1 MVEEMPTN
9 LQEETLF
16 GYAGTLLR
24 VDLTNKK
31 TAREPLTEET
41 ARRYLGGRGLAASIL
56 YRELEKGID
65 PLGTKNKIIFSTGV
79 LTGTPSPV
87 GNRTTIAAKSPLTG
101 VWGDATFG
109 GKFGAELKRAGF
121 DALIIEGTA
130 DKPSFLSV
138 TDGNVEIRDA
148 SALWGLDSGPAQEA
162 IQQQVGKATV
172 LGIGPG
178 GENLVRYAS
187 VLSELRFS
195 ASRSGIGAVM
205 GSKRL
210 KAIAV
215 RASRSRRVPLAKPKE
230 LTALARQI
238 IREIKEN
245 KSCKTLGE
253 LGTWNN
259 MGPLLRYGILPAR
272 NFRQGAIEGGERLDG
287 PAVVEAILTRRET
300 CPNCP
305 IFCRRVVE
313 MQKPYELSGIY
324 GGPQYETVAALGSL
338 LMVTDPRFIAKAHE
352 LCNRY
357 TVDTMSAGECIAWA
371 MECWERGIDLGQPL
385 PWGDKETILTLI
397 EEIAYRKGVGA
408 LLADGVREAASR
420 IGQGSDAW
428 ALHVKGLEMAMHDP
442 RGKKGMG
449 LNYATGNRG
458 ACHLQILHEDALEAG
473 GPYPELKLD
482 TKMSRLQFEGKPYVV
497 KITQDY
503 FGTLGDSL
511 GVCKFPLNAWRP
523 FTPTRLAQA
532 VSLVTGWDITL
543 EELLTAGERIYNLC
557 RMFNIREGISRK
569 DDTLPPRIGEPLS
582 EGGSAGHTVNQK
594 ELDQM
599 LDEYYDLRGWDSNGI
614 PKPETLERLG
624 IE

>member
-1 MVEEMPTN
+1 M
-9 LQEETLF
+9 F
-16 GYAGTLLR
+16 GYAGNLLR
-24 VDLTNKK
+24 VNLSTGEM
-31 TAREPLTEET
+31 TTELLREET
-41 ARRYLGGRGLAASIL
+41 ARKYLGGRGFAARFL
-56 YRELEKGID
+56 YTEMGRGAD
-65 PLGTKNKIIFSTGV
+65 PLGPQNKLIVSTGV
-79 LTGTPSPV
+79 LTGTPTPV
-87 GNRTTIAAKSPLTG
+87 GNRTTIAAKSPLTS

-109 GKFGAELKRAGF
+109 GRFGGELKRAGF
-121 DALIIEGTA
+121 DAVIIDGASE
-130 DKPSFLSV
+130 KPVYLYIN
-138 TDGNVEIRDA
+138 DGRAEIRDA
-148 SALWGLDSGPAQEA
+148 SSLWGLDTGPAQEA
-162 IQQQVGKATV
+162 ILQEVGKATV

-195 ASRSGIGAVM
+195 GSRSGMGAVM

-215 RASRSRRVPLAKPKE
+215 RGRAPGAEDRRGRPRVQIAKPKE
-230 LTALARQI
+230 LTAFARQI
-238 IREIKEN
+238 IKEIKEN
-245 KSCKTLGE
+245 KSCTTLGE

-272 NFRQGAIEGGERLDG
+272 NFRQGAIEGGDRLDG
-287 PAVVEAILTRRET
+287 PAVAEAILTRRET

-313 MQKPYELSGIY
+313 MEKPYEVSGIY
-324 GGPQYETVAALGSL
+324 GGPQYETIAALGSL
-338 LMVTDPRFIAKAHE
+338 LMITDPRFIAKAHE

-371 MECWERGIDLGQPL
+371 MECWERGIDLGRPL
-385 PWGDKETILTLI
+385 PWGDEETILTLI
-397 EEIAYRKGVGA
+397 EEIAHRRGIGA

-420 IGQGSDAW
+420 VGQGSEAW

-449 LNYATGNRG
+449 LSYATGNRG

-482 TKMSRLQFEGKPYVV
+482 KKMSRLQFEGKPYVV

-532 VSLVTGWDITL
+532 VSMVTGWDVTL
-543 EELLTAGERIYNLC
+543 EELLTTGERIYNLC
-557 RMFNIREGISRK
+557 RLFNIREGISRK
-569 DDTLPPRIGEPLS
+569 DDTLPLRIGEPLQ
-582 EGGSAGHTVNQK
+582 EGGSAGHTVNQE
-594 ELDQM
+594 ELNHM
-599 LDEYYDLRGWDSNGI
+599 LDEYYELRGWDQNGI
-614 PKPETLERLG
+614 PTPETLERLG
-624 IE
+624 LEMAT

>member
-1 MVEEMPTN
+1 M
-9 LQEETLF
+9 F
-16 GYAGTLLR
+16 GYAGTFLR
-24 VDLTNKK
+24 VNLSNREIT
-31 TAREPLTEET
+31 TESLSEEMARK
-41 ARRYLGGRGLAASIL
+41 YLGGRGFAARLL
-56 YRELEKGID
+56 YTELEKGID
-65 PLGTKNKIIFSTGV
+65 PLGPQNKIIVCTGV
-79 LTGTPSPV
+79 LTGTPTPV

-109 GKFGAELKRAGF
+109 GKFGGELKRTGF
-121 DALIIEGTA
+121 DALIIEGA
-130 DKPSFLSV
+130 SEKPVYLYIK
-138 TDGNVEIRDA
+138 DGRAEIRDA
-148 SALWGLDSGPAQEA
+148 SSIWGLDTGPAQEA
-162 IQQQVGKATV
+162 VLQEVGKATV

-195 ASRSGIGAVM
+195 GSRSGMGAVM

-215 RASRSRRVPLAKPKE
+215 RGGTPPGGGAGAADRRVPLAKPKE

-238 IREIKEN
+238 IKEIKEN
-245 KSCKTLGE
+245 KSCETLGE

-272 NFRQGAIEGGERLDG
+272 NFRQGAIEGGELLDG
-287 PAVVEAILTRRET
+287 PAVAEAILTRRET

-313 MQKPYELSGIY
+313 MKKPYELSGIY

-371 MECWERGIDLGQPL
+371 MECWERGIDLGRPL
-385 PWGDKETILTLI
+385 PWGDEETILTLI
-397 EEIAYRKGVGA
+397 EEIAHRRGIGA
-408 LLADGVREAASR
+408 MLADGVREAASR
-420 IGQGSDAW
+420 VGQGSEAW

-482 TKMSRLQFEGKPYVV
+482 KKMSRLQFEGKPYVV

-523 FTPTRLAQA
+523 FTPNRLVQA
-532 VSLVTGWDITL
+532 VSLVTGWDVTL
-543 EELLTAGERIYNLC
+543 EELLISGERIYNLC
-557 RMFNIREGISRK
+557 RMFNVREGISRK
-569 DDTLPPRIGEPLS
+569 DDTLPSRIGEPLK
-582 EGGSAGHTVNQK
+582 EGGSAGHTVNK
-594 ELDQM
+594 EELDRM
-599 LDEYYDLRGWDSNGI
+599 LDEYYGLRGWDENGI
-614 PKPETLERLG
+614 PKPETLERLE

>member
-1 MVEEMPTN
+1 M
-9 LQEETLF
+9 F
-16 GYAGTLLR
+16 GYAGTFLR
-24 VDLTNKK
+24 VNLSNREIT
-31 TAREPLTEET
+31 TEPLSEEM
-41 ARRYLGGRGLAASIL
+41 ARKYLGGRGFAARLL
-56 YRELEKGID
+56 YTELEKGID
-65 PLGTKNKIIFSTGV
+65 PLGPHNRLIVATGV
-79 LTGTPSPV
+79 LTGTPTPV

-109 GKFGAELKRAGF
+109 GKFGGELKRAGF
-121 DALIIEGTA
+121 DALIIEGA
-130 DKPSFLSV
+130 SEKPVYLYII
-138 TDGNVEIRDA
+138 DGRAEIRDA
-148 SALWGLDSGPAQEA
+148 SSLWGLDTGPAQQAVLRE
-162 IQQQVGKATV
+162 VGKATV

-195 ASRSGIGAVM
+195 GSRSGMGAVM

-215 RASRSRRVPLAKPKE
+215 RGGTPPGGTLLGSRRVPLAKPKE
-230 LTALARQI
+230 LTAFARQI
-238 IREIKEN
+238 IKEIKEN
-245 KSCKTLGE
+245 KSCATLGE

-272 NFRQGAIEGGERLDG
+272 NFRQGAIEGGDRLDG

-313 MQKPYELSGIY
+313 MEKPYELSGIY

-338 LMVTDPRFIAKAHE
+338 LMITDPRFIAKAHE
-352 LCNRY
+352 MCNRY

-371 MECWERGIDLGQPL
+371 MECWERGIDLGRPL
-385 PWGDKETILTLI
+385 PWGDEETILTLI
-397 EEIAYRKGVGA
+397 EEIAHRRGIGA

-420 IGQGSDAW
+420 VGQGSEAW

-482 TKMSRLQFEGKPYVV
+482 KKMSRLQFEGKAYVV

-532 VSLVTGWDITL
+532 VSMVTGWDVTL
-543 EELLTAGERIYNLC
+543 EELLTTGERIYNLC
-557 RMFNIREGISRK
+557 RMFNVREGISRK
-569 DDTLPPRIGEPLS
+569 DDTLPSRIGEPLK
-582 EGGSAGHTVNQK
+582 EGGSAGHTVNK
-594 ELDQM
+594 EELDRM
-599 LDEYYDLRGWDSNGI
+599 LDEYYGLRGWDENGI
-614 PKPETLERLG
+614 PKSETLERLG